1 MNFIIDL
8 LKSTAFESVKYDCIL
23 MMINR
28 LFKMTRFISCR
39 KIIISKQL
47 THLMLREIIATHE
60 LSDSIVT
67 DRDSVFASDF

>member
-8 LKSTAFESVKYDCIL
+8 LKSTSFESVKYDCIL

-39 KIIISKQL
+39 KNIILKQL
-47 THLMLREIIATHE
+47 THLMLREIVTTHE
-60 LSDSIVT
+60 LLDSIVT
-67 DRDSVFASDF
+67 DCDSVFANDF